1 MDAQG
6 RPALKMRMHDR
17 EFGWFDEIARRHR
30 EHSIEIRQSTR
41 LVEDVGQLYF
51 GFAAGKV
58 PRVA

>member
-1 MDAQG
+1 
-6 RPALKMRMHDR
+6 MHDR